1 MESRPAH
8 HLRDKSSLLGL
19 ENEPLRSGAP
29 SIPAIPLN
37 CFSLPSSFLSP
48 WSPPLSSRP
57 LFQAFLTP
65 WALPGLLVIP
75 EQFATSSVSNGMRT
89 WPCDP
94 YRCTSV
100 VSTLRGELFKG
111 RSHVFTISISLARGQ
126 APSLIQQ
133 VFTAWLLCVPGVVWH
148 SSCSPGA
155 HSPMQGTQP
164 RESAGHM
171 FVRCERCVCIMTA

>member
-29 SIPAIPLN
+29 SIPARPLN
-37 CFSLPSSFLSP
+37 CFSLPSSFLSL

-75 EQFATSSVSNGMRT
+75 EQFAKSSVSNGMHT
-89 WPCDP
+89 
-94 YRCTSV
+94 CTS

-148 SSCSPGA
+148 RSCSPGA

-171 FVRCERCVCIMTA
+171 FVRCERCVCVMTA